1 MKMKFMIL
9 LTVITMILSGCTNG
23 VSPEKASM
31 STSKETAKN
40 DLIYFIMTDRFYDGD
55 PTNNYDV
62 DKTDLKKRHGGDLKG
77 IIEKL
82 DYIKSLGTTAIWLTP
97 VMENEKDGYHGYWI
111 NDFYKVDPH
120 LGTIDDLKLLVD
132 EAHKRDMKV
141 ILDYV
146 VNHVGY
152 DSPWLNDPNYK
163 DWFNENQE
171 IYNWN
176 DQTQVENG
184 WLLGLPDLNFDNPDV
199 VDFFLE
205 NSLWWI
211 KETGIDGFRLD
222 TVKHVPKEFWS
233 KFTSNILDKY
243 PDFFFLGE
251 VWSENVH
258 YIEQYESTGI
268 TGFTNYPLYK
278 AITTTFNEYGKSSK
292 LKNAIK
298 VDMKVLNNPNNAI
311 FIDNHDNPRFISKHR
326 HFADEYYK
334 EALTFIMTYPEI
346 PVIYYG
352 TEIGMEG
359 KEDPLNRADME
370 WEKTENSPKLEYF
383 KSLSKLRTNDVIANG
398 EFILLETD
406 DDCIAYQYINDKDS
420 IIIVMN
426 LNNKDKNFEL
436 KISGSSKKLYEYDS
450 QDKIKISNGIVNI
463 NLLPLEIKI
472 YSTVK
477 L

>member
-1 MKMKFMIL
+1 MKKRLLIFFIL
-9 LTVITMILSGCTNG
+9 IIFVLTSCTNTY
-23 VSPEKASM
+23 PN
-31 STSKETAKN
+31 ETNVVENNNGLSN
-40 DLIYFIMTDRFYDGD
+40 DLIYFIMTDRFYDAD
-55 PTNNYDV
+55 QSNNYDV
-62 DKTDLKKRHGGDLKG
+62 DKSDLKKRHGGDLKG
-77 IIEKL
+77 VIEKL

-97 VMENEKDGYHGYWI
+97 VMENGKDGYHGYWI

-132 EAHKRDMKV
+132 EAHKRNMKV

-152 DSPWLNDPNYK
+152 DSPWLNDENYK

-171 IYNWN
+171 IFNWN
-176 DQTQVENG
+176 DQAQVEKG
-184 WLLGLPDLNFDNPDV
+184 WLMGLPDLNFDNPEV

-211 KETGIDGFRLD
+211 KETGIDGYRLD

-233 KFTSNILDKY
+233 KFTSNILKNY
-243 PDFFFLGE
+243 PDFYFLGE
-251 VWSENVH
+251 VWSENTH
-258 YIEQYESTGI
+258 YIKQYEDTGI

-292 LKNAIK
+292 LKNAIIA
-298 VDMKVLNNPNNAI
+298 DLDSLNNSKNAI

-334 EALTFIMTYPEI
+334 EALTFIMTYPQI

-359 KEDPLNRADME
+359 KEDPLNRSDME
-370 WEKTENSPKLEYF
+370 WEKTENSSKLEYF
-383 KSLSKLRTNDVIANG
+383 KFLSELRKSTVIANG
-398 EFILLETD
+398 EFLLLETD
-406 DDCIAYQYINDKDS
+406 DDCIAYQYMEGEES
-420 IIIVMN
+420 VIIVMN
-426 LNNKDKNFEL
+426 LKNIEKNIEL
-436 KISGSSKKLYEYDS
+436 KVNGNLKKLYPYGDN
-450 QDKIKISNGIVNI
+450 DKVKISNGIVNI
-463 NLLPLEIKI
+463 KLLPLETKI
-472 YSTVK
+472 LSTSEY
-477 L
+477 